1 MQMSETVMPYRILHH
16 VSGCIHLEV
25 PSLTRFTWL
34 FLFRKFRNEPPFQLP
49 SGIKS
54 FLVNPSKRNV
64 AIRYEPTSINILEC
78 IDKIAVHPDVKKIMG
93 W

>member
-1 MQMSETVMPYRILHH
+1 MNELVMPYRILHH
-16 VSGCIHLEV
+16 VSGCIYLEV
-25 PSLTRFTWL
+25 PSLTRFSWL
-34 FLFRKFRNEPPFQLP
+34 SLFKKFRKEPPFQMP

-64 AIRYEPTSINILEC
+64 TIRYEPTSINILEY
-78 IDKIAVHPDVKKIMG
+78 IEKVTLHPEVKEIMG

>member
-1 MQMSETVMPYRILHH
+1 MSETVMPYRILHH

-25 PSLTRFTWL
+25 PTLTRFTWL
-34 FLFRKFRNEPPFQLP
+34 FLFKKFRNEPSFQLP

-64 AIRYEPTSINILEC
+64 AIRYEPTSINILEY
-78 IDKIAVHPDVKKIMG
+78 IEKVTLHPEVKEIMG